1 MKNNH
6 IKRQLILILFF
17 LLLLFLGI
25 VCLLIGYNNKKVVS
39 LKYRENNNIDYK
51 VYLKDNEYFDSDYID
66 KGKTYITSL
75 IDHIHI
81 DYKYNIDYDQEVKAN
96 YKYKVV
102 AQIEANKT
110 ENSPGNYWTKQYDV
124 TKYHN
129 DSVENISN
137 YSINQSVD
145 IDYNKYNEILKGFKN
160 SVGLANSEGILKVI
174 LLIESEVDG
183 EKISSPID
191 SKLIL
196 KMPLSQLAIEAT
208 IDSDVNNRVKDI
220 SKTVKDNNP
229 IYLILTLVGIL
240 SLLVALL
247 VLWILLRNRHIY
259 KLNNKYEVELKRI
272 TNTYDSIIVNVEELP
287 DMTDYN
293 MIKVESFE
301 ELIDAHS
308 EVRMPIN
315 YYQTKDYSIFLLFND
330 NTAWKYVL
338 EKRKKRSK

>member
-6 IKRQLILILFF
+6 VKRQLILMILFI
-17 LLLLFLGI
+17 LLLFLGI
-25 VCLLIGYNNKKVVS
+25 LCLFIGYNNKKTVS
-39 LKYRENNNIDYK
+39 LKYRENNDIDYK

-81 DYKYNIDYDQEVKAN
+81 DYKYNIDYDQQVQAS
-96 YKYKVV
+96 YKYKVI

-110 ENSPGNYWTKQYDV
+110 ESSPGNYWTKQYDV

-129 DSVENISN
+129 DSVESISN

-240 SLLVALL
+240 SLLVAILI
-247 VLWILLRNRHIY
+247 LWLILRNRHIY

-272 TNTYDSIIVNVEELP
+272 TNTYDSIIVNIEDLP
-287 DMTDYN
+287 DMSEYN
-293 MIKVESFE
+293 LIKVESFE

-315 YYQTKDYSIFLLFND
+315 YYRTKDYSIFLLFND

-338 EKRKKRSK
+338 EKKRKRSK

>member
-6 IKRQLILILFF
+6 TKRQLILILFF
-17 LLLLFLGI
+17 LLLIFLGI
-25 VCLLIGYNNKKVVS
+25 VCLFIGYNNKKTVS
-39 LKYRENNNIDYK
+39 LKYKENNDIDYK
-51 VYLKDNEYFDSDYID
+51 VYLKDNEYFDSEYID

-81 DYKYNIDYDQEVKAN
+81 DYKYNIDYDQQVKAT
-96 YKYKVV
+96 YKYKVI
-102 AQIEANKT
+102 AQIEANKV
-110 ENSPGNYWTKQYDV
+110 ENSSGNYWTKQYDV
-124 TKYHN
+124 TKYRN
-129 DSVENISN
+129 DSIEDISH
-137 YSINQSVD
+137 YSIMQSVD

-160 SVGLANSEGILKVI
+160 TVGLANSEGILKVI
-174 LLIESEVDG
+174 LQIESKVDG
-183 EKISSPID
+183 EEISSPID

-220 SKTVKDNNP
+220 SKTVRDNNP
-229 IYLILTLVGIL
+229 IYLVLTLVGIL
-240 SLLVALL
+240 SILVSLL
-247 VLWILLRNRHIY
+247 VLWVLIRNRHVY

-272 TNTYDSIIVNVEELP
+272 INTYDSIIVNVEELP
-287 DMTDYN
+287 DISEYN
-293 MIKVESFE
+293 LIKVESFD

-315 YYQTKDYSIFLLFND
+315 YYQAKDYSIFLLFND

-338 EKRKKRSK
+338 EKKRKRRK